1 VLRPHYH
8 FTPPRNFLNDPNGLV
23 FHAGEYHLF
32 YQHNPCGDVWGHMS
46 WGHAVSRDLLNWEHL
61 PVALAEQDGVMVFSG
76 SAVVDWQNTS
86 GLGAGGEPPLVALY
100 TGHGPAEQTQNL
112 AYSNDRGRSWV
123 RHPGNPVLAIGS
135 RDFRD
140 PKVFW
145 HAPTRRWVMVT
156 VLAALREVRVDV
168 SRDLLHWTHAGGF
181 GPGDPADG
189 PWECPDL
196 FALPVE
202 GEPERRRWVLKVDV
216 QRADGAR
223 YFLGDF
229 DGSRFVADPETSRDL
244 RVDHGRDFYAAQ
256 SFSDLPDERRVWIGW
271 MSHWDYANAVPTA
284 PWRGQLSIPRELRLA
299 RTQAGLRLAQRP
311 IAELARLRHPL
322 LRVANADLAV
332 VNRELAATQ
341 GGSALEIDVALAPRR
356 ASTCAIAVRS
366 AGAERTVVGFDAAR
380 SEVFLDRTRSGVT
393 GFSPAFA
400 GIHRATVAPVQGAVA
415 LRIFVDACSVEVF
428 AEGGRTVLSDLV
440 FPDATST
447 GIELL
452 SDADSRVQS
461 LEIFRLD
468 AGG

>member
-1 VLRPHYH
+1 
-8 FTPPRNFLNDPNGLV
+8 
-23 FHAGEYHLF
+23 
-32 YQHNPCGDVWGHMS
+32 
-46 WGHAVSRDLLNWEHL
+46 
-61 PVALAEQDGVMVFSG
+61 
-76 SAVVDWQNTS
+76 
-86 GLGAGGEPPLVALY
+86 
-100 TGHGPAEQTQNL
+100 
-112 AYSNDRGRSWV
+112 V

-156 VLAALREVRVDV
+156 VLAALREVRFDV
-168 SRDLLHWTHAGGF
+168 SCDLLHWTHAGGF

-202 GEPERRRWVLKVDV
+202 GEPDRRRWVLKVDV

-223 YFLGDF
+223 YFVGDF
-229 DGSRFVADPETSRDL
+229 DGSRFVVDPETPRDL
-244 RVDHGRDFYAAQ
+244 RVDRGRDFYAAQ

-311 IAELARLRHPL
+311 IAELARLRRPL
-322 LRVANADLAV
+322 LRVASADLAV
-332 VNRELAATQ
+332 VNRDLAATQ
-341 GGSALEIDVALAPRR
+341 GGSALEIDVVLAPRR

-380 SEVFLDRTRSGVT
+380 SEVFLDRTCSGAT
-393 GFSPAFA
+393 KFSPAFP
-400 GIHRATVAPVQGAVA
+400 GIHRATVAPVRGSLA
-415 LRIFVDACSVEVF
+415 LRIFVDTCSVEVF
-428 AEGGRTVLSDLV
+428 AEGGRSVLSDLV
-440 FPDATST
+440 FPDTTST

-452 SDADSRVQS
+452 SDADTSVRS

-468 AGG
+468 A

>member
-1 VLRPHYH
+1 MIRPRYH

-32 YQHNPCGDVWGHMS
+32 YQHNPFGETWGHMS

-76 SAVVDWQNTS
+76 SAVVDWHNTS

-156 VLAALREVRVDV
+156 VLAALRAVRFDV

-181 GPGDPADG
+181 GPGDSTDG

-202 GEPERRRWVLKVDV
+202 GEP
-216 QRADGAR
+216 
-223 YFLGDF
+223 
-229 DGSRFVADPETSRDL
+229 
-244 RVDHGRDFYAAQ
+244 
-256 SFSDLPDERRVWIGW
+256 DERRVWIGW
-271 MSHWDYANAVPTA
+271 MSHWDYANSVPTA

-299 RTQAGLRLAQRP
+299 HTKAGLRLAQRP
-311 IAELARLRHPL
+311 IAELVRLRHPL
-322 LRVANADLAV
+322 LRVAQADLAV
-332 VNRELAATQ
+332 VNRDLAATQ

-380 SEVFLDRTRSGVT
+380 AEVFLDRTRSGVT
-393 GFSPAFA
+393 EFSPAFA
-400 GIHRATVAPVQGAVA
+400 GIHRAAVAPVQGAIA

-440 FPDATST
+440 FPDAAST

-452 SDADSRVQS
+452 SDADTSVRS

-468 AGG
+468 G

>member
-1 VLRPHYH
+1 MIRPRYH
-8 FTPPRNFLNDPNGLV
+8 FTPPRNFLNDPNGLL

-32 YQHNPCGDVWGHMS
+32 YQHNPFGETWGHMS

-76 SAVVDWQNTS
+76 SAVVDRHNTS

-100 TGHGPAEQTQNL
+100 TGHGRAEQTQNL

-156 VLAALREVRVDV
+156 VLAALRAVRFDV

-181 GPGDPADG
+181 GPGDSTDG

-202 GEPERRRWVLKVDV
+202 GEPDGRRWVLKVDV
-216 QRADGAR
+216 QKADGAR
-223 YFLGDF
+223 YFVGDF
-229 DGSRFVADPETSRDL
+229 DGSRFVADPETHRDL

-256 SFSDLPDERRVWIGW
+256 SFSDLPDGRRVWIGW
-271 MSHWDYANAVPTA
+271 MSHWEYANSVPTA

-356 ASTCAIAVRS
+356 ASTCAVAVRS
-366 AGAERTVVGFDAAR
+366 AGAERTVVGFDAAGA
-380 SEVFLDRTRSGVT
+380 EVFVDRTRSGVT
-393 GFSPAFA
+393 EFSPAFA
-400 GIHRATVAPVQGAVA
+400 GIHRAAVAPVQGAIA

-440 FPDATST
+440 FPDAAST

-452 SDADSRVQS
+452 SDADTSVRS

-468 AGG
+468 G